1 MTDDRV
7 NFSDTYVG
15 RRVFTAAEQ
24 ASAFHEWAIRPARTL
39 SELDR
44 VLRHQIGPRDNRR
57 YAAYACASYM
67 IRKMQRAGVI
77 TYSKKKWHLV
87 EAQK

>member
-24 ASAFHEWAIRPARTL
+24 AAAFHAWASRPARTL
-39 SELDR
+39 SDLDR

-67 IRKMQRAGVI
+67 IKKMQRAEVI
-77 TYSKKKWHLV
+77 TYSKKKWHFV

>member
-15 RRVFTAAEQ
+15 RRTFTASEQ
-24 ASAFHEWAIRPARTL
+24 ADAFHAWVGGDVRTL
-39 SELDR
+39 SELER
-44 VLRHQIGPRDNRR
+44 ILRHQIGPRDNRR

-77 TYSKKKWHLV
+77 TYSGKKWHFV